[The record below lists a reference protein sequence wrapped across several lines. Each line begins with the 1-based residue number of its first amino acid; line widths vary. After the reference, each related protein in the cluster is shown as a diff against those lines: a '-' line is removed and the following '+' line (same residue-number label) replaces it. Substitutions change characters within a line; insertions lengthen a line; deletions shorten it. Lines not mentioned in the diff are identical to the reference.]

1 MNSLITVAFGLIFV
15 PISGARRSHPDQE
28 SDKLH
33 AAVAARRRRFLPAE
47 KLSLPGKE
55 GREPQPVP
63 VRHQRVWNSSSAR
76 CHPARSQPVT
86 QPGTGVTRTGGE
98 AVFHPETKGLC
109 GREMNSQ
116 CPPCSCLEEA
126 AQSNP
131 CSPCAVEQNSQAD
144 PCPCQ
149 DVCPSCPCDPPQIP
163 LRVTSP
169 SLPTDSGSCA
179 EADPMKTLSSGE
191 EPFTIET
198 PGMCVMTFPLQK
210 SILTVELCSLDT
222 PETFPLCQEERCV
235 TETAGTCLENLEKLS
250 QELPVSA
257 LEPCTLEVL
266 ELGAEEPCQAQGA
279 ILGDPCASQSGIS
292 TDPCASTGPCQSQG
306 LEDAGDPKDS
316 RSQTSPRAP
325 FRLNSCTSSIVERCL
340 SRCQSWFRGKK

>member
-1 MNSLITVAFGLIFV
+1 
-15 PISGARRSHPDQE
+15 
-28 SDKLH
+28 
-33 AAVAARRRRFLPAE
+33 
-47 KLSLPGKE
+47 
-55 GREPQPVP
+55 
-63 VRHQRVWNSSSAR
+63 
-76 CHPARSQPVT
+76 
-86 QPGTGVTRTGGE
+86 
-98 AVFHPETKGLC
+98 
-109 GREMNSQ
+109 MNSQ

-149 DVCPSCPCDPPQIP
+149 DVCPSCLCDPPQIP
-163 LRVTSP
+163 LGVTSP
-169 SLPTDSGSCA
+169 SLPTDSGTCA
-179 EADPMKTLSSGE
+179 EADPVKTLSSGE

-210 SILTVELCSLDT
+210 SILTVELCSMDT

-250 QELPVSA
+250 QELPVAA

-292 TDPCASTGPCQSQG
+292 RDPCASTGPCQSQG

-316 RSQTSPRAP
+316 RSQTSPRTP